1 MNPPWLRPAEAAAA
15 GLNLAYTVGY
25 LLERPW
31 AYPAALVGSLLFVA
45 VCAHK
50 RLLAEAFLWGAY
62 AAFAVWGLVRT
73 EDPWI
78 PLAPDLLHHAI
89 GWAVAGTAFVV
100 GRGAMRRWTPAASVE
115 LDLFTTVGSLL
126 ATFWMVQ
133 NDPWNWR
140 YWVVVNAAAVVLY
153 ARARLWW
160 GMGLQVL
167 YVVLALEGLFNFM
180 PWP

>member
-1 MNPPWLRPAEAAAA
+1 MNPAWLRPAEAAAA

-31 AYPAALVGSLLFVA
+31 AYPAALVGSLLFMA
-45 VCAHK
+45 VCARK

-62 AAFAVWGLVRT
+62 AAFAVWGLVHT
-73 EDPWI
+73 GDAWTPHV
-78 PLAPDLLHHAI
+78 PNLAHHAC
-89 GWAVAGTAFVV
+89 GWAAGTVV
-100 GRGAMRRWTPAASVE
+100 LLAGNWAMRRWTTAEAVG

-160 GMGLQVL
+160 GTGLQVL
-167 YVVLALEGLFNFM
+167 YVALALEGMFNFL